1 MTSTS
6 SEDESGQV
14 KHAASMLMQ
23 AVQNLVTMPADRSA
37 VSSSSSR
44 RRRRKR
50 LRTQL
55 TDQDENCNANE
66 PGPSGVNLYQQPIT
80 DKFVTGHNSQLG
92 NHTGGSHLARRLT
105 TQTYRGNDGVVTQ
118 QTRDSPTMSSR
129 RVQGQGRDLQSYAYP
144 NASRP
149 SGSDLAEPRIQRI
162 RQLAD
167 RESTQGSSLQLPSR
181 TPQRIANATVSVQQG
196 PVMQVQRP
204 RDFIAQKPTSSAGL
218 GEHKRLFGFQPSK
231 QYTKSYK
238 GKGSATRPAVS
249 KLSCWKKKS
258 FCLSHCQQTLKPT
271 PQEKIS
277 LAKIGLETK
286 SLVFSLEGNAHHV
299 HSVITKEWPVLE
311 RCGGYTLLRL
321 AENSHSLVEIE
332 PPLSGHINVQFLKAI
347 LNNATLYIRPLQRSI
362 EYVDMQEFYS
372 LEVCICII
380 ASYILLLDS
389 R

>member
-1 MTSTS
+1 MASTS

-80 DKFVTGHNSQLG
+80 DDKFVTGHSSQLG

-118 QTRDSPTMSSR
+118 QTRDSPTLSSR

-149 SGSDLAEPRIQRI
+149 SGSDF
-162 RQLAD
+162 
-167 RESTQGSSLQLPSR
+167 R
-181 TPQRIANATVSVQQG
+181 TSN
-196 PVMQVQRP
+196 
-204 RDFIAQKPTSSAGL
+204 SA
-218 GEHKRLFGFQPSK
+218 
-231 QYTKSYK
+231 
-238 GKGSATRPAVS
+238 A
-249 KLSCWKKKS
+249 
-258 FCLSHCQQTLKPT
+258 
-271 PQEKIS
+271 
-277 LAKIGLETK
+277 
-286 SLVFSLEGNAHHV
+286 
-299 HSVITKEWPVLE
+299 
-311 RCGGYTLLRL
+311 
-321 AENSHSLVEIE
+321 
-332 PPLSGHINVQFLKAI
+332 
-347 LNNATLYIRPLQRSI
+347 
-362 EYVDMQEFYS
+362 
-372 LEVCICII
+372 
-380 ASYILLLDS
+380 
-389 R
+389 